1 MVEKTGLLPPVVAP
15 SPVPCR
21 LQKQKTRALKTAEI
35 KELVREFGAAAKR
48 VQLAGADGVELH
60 GAHGYLIQ
68 EFLSPYT
75 NRRTDEYGGSFDN
88 RMRFIT
94 EIIAEIRRQCG
105 ADFPIIARISV
116 DEFYREIGD
125 PADEGITLD
134 EGIRIAKRLE
144 ECGIDAIDVSSATYE
159 TMNYWLEPTSFQTGW
174 RSYLAKTVKQN
185 VSIPVL
191 AANLIR
197 SPEQAEQQ
205 LKEGIQDLSAL
216 GAPCWLIRI
225 GPIRQKPA
233 DRKKSVAVSA
243 AYGALKACWMALCG
257 IGLVN
262 AP

>member
-1 MVEKTGLLPPVVAP
+1 MVKRIHRHGAKVFCQLHHPGRQNLSLLVGTWRLSEAIGRHWHGYWDIFFKVAQHADMVEKTGLLPPVVAP

-105 ADFPIIARISV
+105 ADFPINWRAWGNPYAINSTVFQQVQAS
-116 DEFYREIGD
+116 E
-125 PADEGITLD
+125 
-134 EGIRIAKRLE
+134 KRKRHDL
-144 ECGIDAIDVSSATYE
+144 
-159 TMNYWLEPTSFQTGW
+159 
-174 RSYLAKTVKQN
+174 R
-185 VSIPVL
+185 
-191 AANLIR
+191 ANL
-197 SPEQAEQQ
+197 
-205 LKEGIQDLSAL
+205 
-216 GAPCWLIRI
+216 PC
-225 GPIRQKPA
+225 GH
-233 DRKKSVAVSA
+233 A
-243 AYGALKACWMALCG
+243 AFRCG
-257 IGLVN
+257 
-262 AP
+262 

>member
-1 MVEKTGLLPPVVAP
+1 M
-15 SPVPCR
+15 PCR

-134 EGIRIAKRLE
+134 EGIRIA
-144 ECGIDAIDVSSATYE
+144 
-159 TMNYWLEPTSFQTGW
+159 Q
-174 RSYLAKTVKQN
+174 
-185 VSIPVL
+185 
-191 AANLIR
+191 AA
-197 SPEQAEQQ
+197 
-205 LKEGIQDLSAL
+205 
-216 GAPCWLIRI
+216 
-225 GPIRQKPA
+225 
-233 DRKKSVAVSA
+233 
-243 AYGALKACWMALCG
+243 
-257 IGLVN
+257 
-262 AP
+262 